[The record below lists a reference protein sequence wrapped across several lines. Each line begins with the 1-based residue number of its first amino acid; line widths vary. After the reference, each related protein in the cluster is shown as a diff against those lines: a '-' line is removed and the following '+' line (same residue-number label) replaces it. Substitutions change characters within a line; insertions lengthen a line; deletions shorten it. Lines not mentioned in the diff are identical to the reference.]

1 MYKNKNEFANIG
13 RAGARFSMPT
23 KPPPRPASKPP
34 TKPSPVPRADT
45 LPGNAPA
52 EVAARMRHL
61 WRALEYPTSAAFAA
75 AIGASP
81 TRWNNIENSGSLSR
95 EIAFRIVQKFP
106 GVTTDYLWFGRMDGM
121 PLQRVRQLEIPVGAP
136 AKSKTRS

>member
-1 MYKNKNEFANIG
+1 LDGIL
-13 RAGARFSMPT
+13 GAEPVPIPMPAKPSTRPST
-23 KPPPRPASKPP
+23 KPATKSPTRPRPN
-34 TKPSPVPRADT
+34 T

-52 EVAARMRHL
+52 EVAARMRHF
-61 WRALEYPTSAAFAA
+61 WRALEFPTSAAFAA
-75 AIGASP
+75 AIGATP

-106 GVTTDYLWFGRMDGM
+106 GITTDYLWFGRMDGL
-121 PLQRVRQLEIPVGAP
+121 PLQRVRQLEMPAGAP

>member
-1 MYKNKNEFANIG
+1 
-13 RAGARFSMPT
+13 MPT
-23 KPPPRPASKPP
+23 KPPTRPATRSPPKPGP
-34 TKPSPVPRADT
+34 KPATTLATRPRSDT

-61 WRALEYPTSAAFAA
+61 WAALEFPTSAAFAA

-95 EIAFRIVQKFP
+95 EIAFKIVQKFP

-121 PLQRVRQLEIPVGAP
+121 PLQRVRQLEMPAGAP
-136 AKSKTRS
+136 AKSRTRS

>member
-1 MYKNKNEFANIG
+1 
-13 RAGARFSMPT
+13 MPT
-23 KPPPRPASKPP
+23 KPTPPKPATKPATKPPRKPRP
-34 TKPSPVPRADT
+34 DA

-61 WRALEYPTSAAFAA
+61 WRALEFPTSAAFAA

-81 TRWNNIENSGSLSR
+81 TRWNNIENGGSLSR
-95 EIAFRIVQKFP
+95 EIAFKIVQKFP

-121 PLQRVRQLEIPVGAP
+121 PLQRVRQLEMPAGAA
-136 AKSKTRS
+136 AKSRTRS

>member
-1 MYKNKNEFANIG
+1 MRKNQIKSVASKSSGWHLGWGKPIQ
-13 RAGARFSMPT
+13 AMPT
-23 KPPPRPASKPP
+23 RPP
-34 TKPSPVPRADT
+34 TRPRADT
-45 LPGNAPA
+45 IPGNSPA
-52 EVAARMRHL
+52 EVAARLRHL

-95 EIAFRIVQKFP
+95 EIAFKIVQKFP

-121 PLQRVRQLEIPVGAP
+121 PLQRVRQLEIPPGAP
-136 AKSKTRS
+136 AKSRTRS

>member
-1 MYKNKNEFANIG
+1 
-13 RAGARFSMPT
+13 MPL
-23 KPPPRPASKPP
+23 KPP
-34 TKPSPVPRADT
+34 TRPPPKTPARPSPKPPARPRPDI
-45 LPGNAPA
+45 LPGSAPA

-81 TRWNNIENSGSLSR
+81 TRWNNIESSGALSR

-121 PLQRVRQLEIPVGAP
+121 PLQRVRQLEIPLAP
-136 AKSKTRS
+136 PARRRTRS